1 MMQQALP
8 VHDSRNAAAHPCAK
22 VRSAFARR
30 YAILARNM
38 TDAAPATNATAPAQR
53 VARRW
58 RRALLWGLLVALLA
72 VAQTLLVLL
81 ALNYEATR
89 VQDRAEAV
97 AAAAAAEVRQSLA
110 RSMQSLQSLLWND
123 PSAAQWRRDAAD
135 MVHARSQIL
144 GIERRDAGFRV
155 TESV

>member
-1 MMQQALP
+1 M
-8 VHDSRNAAAHPCAK
+8 
-22 VRSAFARR
+22 
-30 YAILARNM
+30 I
-38 TDAAPATNATAPAQR
+38 DAAPATNDTAPALPR
-53 VARRW
+53 RAARRW

-123 PSAAQWRRDAAD
+123 PSAVQWRRDAGD
-135 MVHARSQIL
+135 LVHTRSQIL
-144 GIERRDAGFRV
+144 RIERRDAAFASLSRCRRH
-155 TESV
+155 TWRRCSRRSHASR